1 MVSLQAAQLLEIPL
15 PFDKENCATLSFSQ
29 NASESEIWS
38 VSQYIFL
45 PVSLLNP
52 STVSLLQKNKI
63 LVSTS
68 ISYKALSPNL
78 QSCTLSKLI
87 FSPWQPWLPAHIL
100 KYKKDLFAFIFP
112 LHYHA
117 IISFPFRSLLNVLF
131 TPVPITTSFTVLRLP
146 IYPGL
151 WCT

>member
-1 MVSLQAAQLLEIPL
+1 MVSLQAAQLLEIPF
-15 PFDKENCATLSFSQ
+15 PFDKENCAIVSLSQ

-63 LVSTS
+63 FVSTS
-68 ISYKALSPNL
+68 ISYKALSP
-78 QSCTLSKLI
+78 TLSKLI

-112 LHYHA
+112 LQYHA

-131 TPVPITTSFTVLRLP
+131 TPVPIRISFTVLRLP